1 MANKT
6 NETNKV
12 KNVPN
17 VPKLAHIEVET
28 DTFNNVISTA
38 TLTSSSMEKKVS
50 ELFGGAFDDF
60 EGCKIVPVGEALK
73 CKLYFKPCMAK
84 TEDGV
89 YAVKVRGEINK
100 KKPSSFSE
108 MVNVVNMMSTS
119 KQFELEETA
128 KELLSEFLVIPDAV
142 MVDRYNE
149 ELDKVVKVRLPKNW
163 NMFTEEVTDVIQ
175 NTRFQQPYLVV
186 TVDLVL
192 LAAKIWGKKD
202 AKEVEDMKGTGIP
215 KDRYQYQ
222 VKVVKVLNPTMYS
235 FILEVRRIDIREMNA
250 LAQSIG
256 YGMVSGNLV
265 MTRR

>member
-1 MANKT
+1 MANNQIKQT
-6 NETNKV
+6 
-12 KNVPN
+12 NVPN
-17 VPKLAHIEVET
+17 VPKLAQIEVET
-28 DTFNNVISTA
+28 EQFNNVISTA
-38 TLTSSSMEKKVS
+38 TLTSSTLEKKVS
-50 ELFGGAFDDF
+50 ELFAGSFDDF
-60 EGCKIVPVGEALK
+60 EGCKIVPAGNEGLK

-84 TEDGV
+84 SDDGV

-108 MVNVVNMMSTS
+108 MVNVVNMLSTS

-128 KELLSEFLVIPDAV
+128 KELLAEFLIIPDAII
-142 MVDRYNE
+142 VDRFNE
-149 ELDKVVKVRLPKNW
+149 DLNKVVKVRLPKNW

-192 LAAKIWGKKD
+192 VAAKIWGKKD
-202 AKEVEDMKGTGIP
+202 AKEVQDMKGTGIP

-222 VKVVKVLNPTMYS
+222 VNVVKVLNPTMNS
-235 FILEVRRIDIREMNA
+235 FILEVRRIDIREMNS

-256 YGMVSGNLV
+256 YGMVSGNIV
-265 MTRR
+265 MTKR